1 MTCDYINRD
10 FETPADNDITEDQLL
25 DAEDMF
31 LTYVHEM
38 GEIPNSLEDE
48 EFETF
53 TKEEVFIDAQ
63 LKALAQIIK
72 DDTAFDLDF
81 KEFKA
86 DYMALAGDIKTKKVF
101 GAGKDM
107 KSFIDSLPSILEK
120 MNEDFP
126 FLGKGIA

>member
-1 MTCDYINRD
+1 MSHFNRD
-10 FETPADNDITEDQLL
+10 FETPSDNEITEDQLL

-86 DYMALAGDIKTKKVF
+86 NYLALAWDIQTKKVF

-107 KSFIDSLPSILEK
+107 KSFIDSLPSVLENMDK
-120 MNEDFP
+120 DFP
-126 FLGKGIA
+126 FLGKGVA